1 MRVLPKAAATAV
13 GLLFGAPAFAAD
25 LPTKKPAPA
34 PIPEP
39 VLPQTWR
46 FELTGYGWGS
56 STAGFVGVR
65 NLPTVDYYA
74 DFQKILEHLDGV
86 AMGAATASNGTFIFG
101 VDFIWVGLSGS
112 GTFKNPQ
119 SVLYGTQ
126 ADVSIREAVATGLGG
141 VRIPIGSPNLEL
153 YAIGGL
159 RWYGTKASLTLT
171 NPFIPISPSASLR
184 KDWLDPIVG
193 LTARYRIDPKWFINT
208 EADIGGWSNTSATGQ
223 ALAAVGYNWTDNIA
237 TALGYRVLYTY
248 EQQDTGQTLT
258 GASKSF
264 RYLQWMY
271 GPYVSFKYGF

>member
-1 MRVLPKAAATAV
+1 MRAVTKAILLGA
-13 GLLFGAPAFAAD
+13 GLIAPAAVSAAD

-39 VLPQTWR
+39 VVPSTWH
-46 FELTGYGWGS
+46 FEFTGYGWGS
-56 STAGFVGVR
+56 STAGFVGIR
-65 NLPTVDYYA
+65 NLPDVDYYA

-86 AMGAATASNGTFIFG
+86 LMGAATVSNGTFIFG
-101 VDFIWVGLSGS
+101 ADFIWVGLSGS
-112 GTFKNPQ
+112 GTFKNPE
-119 SVLYGTQ
+119 SVAYGTQ

-141 VRIPIGSPNLEL
+141 VRLRIGPPNLEL

-171 NPFIPISPSASLR
+171 NPFIPLSPSASLR

-193 LTARYRIDPKWFINT
+193 FTAKYRIDPKWFINT

-223 ALAAVGYNWTDNIA
+223 ALAAVGYNWTANIS

-248 EQQDTGQTLT
+248 DQQDQGQS
-258 GASKSF
+258 GSF
-264 RYLQWMY
+264 RFLQWMY